1 MGEQEKPRV
10 FRKVDDMKKT
20 TTRWYDLHP
29 TMEEMERRLKA
40 AGVPTSPELWTA
52 EDVLR
57 AAEVLNK

>member
-1 MGEQEKPRV
+1 
-10 FRKVDDMKKT
+10 MKKT